1 MLRSLPLTRSS
12 LQTPTITMNAYQGH
26 VVHVGT
32 YLNAACD
39 GAAAALRGQVDAL
52 QAQGTR
58 VSVWQFEVGI
68 DEVHSTSLESGVTV
82 HRIPRFR
89 QPLLAAMAAPE
100 AARRWIAG
108 QLPQVNFFHLHSVF
122 SPQNNFVTRLGVPYG
137 VTPQGGWS
145 RQVLK
150 GRRAAAKTVWVALF
164 EKGLWAEASFIQA
177 VSNAEERELKQL
189 PKIGRLEFIPNGVNI
204 PLPATNIPKRAPYFL
219 FLGRLAVEQK
229 GLDLL
234 VNAYGAARREHKC
247 LPDLLI
253 AGPDYRGGGAALEA
267 LIGRLRLGDKV
278 QLIGPVFGEAK
289 NQLLAG
295 AYVFVHPSRW
305 EGMPLS
311 ILEALAQGTPCLVS
325 QATGLSEWVEAR
337 SCGWSVGLGAPDL
350 AKELVRLTSGENDV
364 RAKARHACSSV
375 TSDYSWANIA
385 DQLNNLYGRVPS
397 ESR

>member
-1 MLRSLPLTRSS
+1 
-12 LQTPTITMNAYQGH
+12 MNRCQGL

-32 YLNAACD
+32 YLNPACD

-52 QAQGTR
+52 KAQGTR

-82 HRIPRFR
+82 HKIPRFR
-89 QPLLAAMAAPE
+89 QPLLAAMAVTRS
-100 AARRWIAG
+100 ARRWMAS
-108 QLPQVNFFHLHSVF
+108 QLPQVDFFHLHSVF
-122 SPQNNFVTRLGVPYG
+122 SPQNNFIARLGVPYG

-150 GRRAAAKTVWVALF
+150 RRRVAAKAVWVALF
-164 EKGLWAEASFIQA
+164 EKGLWANATFIQA
-177 VSNAEERELKQL
+177 VSNTEERELRQL
-189 PKIGRLEFIPNGVNI
+189 SKIGYVEFIPNGVNI
-204 PLPATNIPKRAPYFL
+204 PLPAANIPKQAPYFL

-234 VNAYGAARREHKC
+234 IKAYGAAHNDNKF

-253 AGPDYRGGGAALEA
+253 AGPDYRGGRAVLES
-267 LIGRLRLGDKV
+267 LIGSFGLGNKI
-278 QLIGPVFGEAK
+278 QLIGPVFGETK
-289 NQLLAG
+289 SQLLAG

-337 SCGWSVGLGAPDL
+337 SCGWSVGLGTPDL
-350 AKELVRLTSGENDV
+350 AKALVRLMLDENDV
-364 RAKARHACSSV
+364 RAKAQHACSSV

-385 DQLNNLYGRVPS
+385 VRLNGLYSRVAR

>member
-1 MLRSLPLTRSS
+1 MKP
-12 LQTPTITMNAYQGH
+12 YQGH
-26 VVHVGT
+26 TVHVGS
-32 YLNAACD
+32 YLSLSCD

-52 QAQGTR
+52 QAQGAK

-68 DEVHSTSLESGVTV
+68 GEVHSTSLDSGVAI

-89 QPLLAAMAAPE
+89 QPLLAAVATPK
-100 AARRWIAG
+100 AARRWIAS
-108 QLPQVNFFHLHSVF
+108 QLPQVNLFHLHSVF
-122 SPQNNFVTRLGVPYG
+122 SPQNNFATRLGVPFG

-150 GRRAAAKTVWVALF
+150 GRRAAAKAVWVALF
-164 EKGLWAEASFIQA
+164 EKGLWSDAAFIQA
-177 VSNAEERELKQL
+177 VSVAEERELRQL
-189 PKIGRLEFIPNGVNI
+189 PKIGPLEFIPNGVTT
-204 PLPATNIPKRAPYFL
+204 PLPPANIPKRAPYFL

-234 VNAYGAARREHKC
+234 INAYSAARREHER

-253 AGPDYRGGGAALEA
+253 AGPDYRGGGAVLEA
-267 LIGRLRLGDKV
+267 LVISLGLGDKV
-278 QLIGPVFGEAK
+278 QLIGPVFGETK
-289 NQLLAG
+289 SQLLAG

-337 SCGWSVGLGAPDL
+337 SCGWSVGMCTTDL
-350 AKELVRLTSGENDV
+350 AKALVRLASDKNDV
-364 RAKARHACSSV
+364 WAKARQACSSV
-375 TSDYSWANIA
+375 ASDYSWANIA
-385 DQLNNLYGRVPS
+385 DRLSSLYAQVAR
-397 ESR
+397 ES